1 MPPLLFVVSRRQPDL
16 YEYLVQQF
24 GDEPEVTVL
33 LDRRLAERR
42 RTVAPRPSDA
52 ERRQADRRRNNDA
65 AYELLT
71 MGYTSVRTAP
81 DRPNGRGP
89 R

>member
-24 GDEPEVTVL
+24 GDEPDVTVL
-33 LDRRLAERR
+33 LDRRFTERR
-42 RTVAPRPSDA
+42 QPVAPRPADDD
-52 ERRQADRRRNNDA
+52 RRRADRRQNNDA

-71 MGYTSVRTAP
+71 MGYTAVRATP
-81 DRPNGRGP
+81 DTS
-89 R
+89 

>member
-24 GDEPEVTVL
+24 GDEPDVTVL
-33 LDRRLAERR
+33 LDRRITERR
-42 RTVAPRPSDA
+42 RTVAPRPSDD
-52 ERRQADRRRNNDA
+52 ERRRADRRRNNDA

-81 DRPNGRGP
+81 DTS
-89 R
+89 